1 MKKQDALS
9 VGQII
14 QMAIDRTGRADEYA
28 RQRACYVW
36 QDVVGPAINRYTT
49 RRWVDGDALH
59 VCLSSAPLKNELSY
73 SLPALI
79 ARINEQV
86 GTQAISRIVIH

>member
-9 VGQII
+9 VGQIL

-49 RRWVDGDALH
+49 RRWVDGDTLH
-59 VCLSSAPLKNELSY
+59 VCISSASLKNELSY
-73 SLPALI
+73 NLPALI
-79 ARINEQV
+79 ARLNEAA
-86 GTQAISRIVIH
+86 GSKAISRIIIH